1 MMQNPM
7 VQQMMQQMLNDPQ
20 ALEQVRAVCLYAC
33 CGHLR
38 ANMIESV
45 YFLFV

>member
-20 ALEQVRAVCLYAC
+20 ALEQVRIVLCRVVLLSMKSICVVC
-33 CGHLR
+33 
-38 ANMIESV
+38 S
-45 YFLFV
+45 